1 MTAVFKHE
9 LRSYFHSLTAYV
21 FGAFLL
27 TFIGIGAML
36 YNLQAGGQ
44 PLVVGQRGE
53 KDPHGDQ
60 GRAQQEKGQDGA
72 VGGKQI
78 DVAELG
84 EDQRIDRDDGQGDQ
98 VQHQQGQ
105 IFPGDDLHGGDGQG
119 VEQLVGLLPALLR
132 QHPHGQHGYD
142 DHKD

>member
-1 MTAVFKHE
+1 MLFPGQIAHHGTHRQNEHQQGGQRPHRGGGDILGEADAVVVQQND
-9 LRSYFHSLTAYV
+9 RDA
-21 FGAFLL
+21 
-27 TFIGIGAML
+27 
-36 YNLQAGGQ
+36 QAGGQ

-84 EDQRIDRDDGQGDQ
+84 EDQRIDRDDGQG
-98 VQHQQGQ
+98 
-105 IFPGDDLHGGDGQG
+105 IRYSTSRARYFPAMICTVVMGG
-119 VEQLVGLLPALLR
+119 E
-132 QHPHGQHGYD
+132 
-142 DHKD
+142 